1 MYIKTINFTLLAA
14 SLWTPIE
21 ALAKLSN
28 TDGYECILIKE
39 NDSSGTVLEFYSE
52 NNAANSKSTLLQTL
66 LSFREQSIA
75 RVTVFK
81 GERISQ

>member
-1 MYIKTINFTLLAA
+1 MYTKTVNFTLLTA

-39 NDSSGTVLEFYSE
+39 NDSSGAVLEFYSE
-52 NNAANSKSTLLQTL
+52 NSAANSKSTLLQNL

-81 GERISQ
+81 GERIS

>member
-1 MYIKTINFTLLAA
+1 MYIKTVNFTLLAA

-28 TDGYECILIKE
+28 TDGYTCILIKE
-39 NDSSGTVLEFYSE
+39 NDSSGAELEFYSE

-81 GERISQ
+81 GERIS

>member
-1 MYIKTINFTLLAA
+1 MYIKTVSFTLLAA

-39 NDSSGTVLEFYSE
+39 NDSSGAVLEFYSK
-52 NNAANSKSTLLQTL
+52 NNAANSKSTILQTL

-75 RVTVFK
+75 RISVFK
-81 GERISQ
+81 GERIS

>member
-1 MYIKTINFTLLAA
+1 MYIKTVNFTLLAA

-28 TDGYECILIKE
+28 TDSYECILIKE
-39 NDSSGTVLEFYSE
+39 NDSPGAVLKFYSE

-81 GERISQ
+81 GERIS

>member
-1 MYIKTINFTLLAA
+1 MYIKTVNFTLLAA

-28 TDGYECILIKE
+28 TDSYECILIKE
-39 NDSSGTVLEFYSE
+39 NDSSGAVLEFYSE

-75 RVTVFK
+75 RVSVFK
-81 GERISQ
+81 GERIS

>member
-1 MYIKTINFTLLAA
+1 MYIKTVNFTLLAA

-39 NDSSGTVLEFYSE
+39 NDSSGAVLEFYSE

-81 GERISQ
+81 GERIS

>member
-1 MYIKTINFTLLAA
+1 MYIKTVNFTLLAA
-14 SLWTPIE
+14 SLWIPIE

-39 NDSSGTVLEFYSE
+39 NDSSGAELKFYSE

-75 RVTVFK
+75 
-81 GERISQ
+81 

>member
-1 MYIKTINFTLLAA
+1 MYTKTVNFTLLTA

-39 NDSSGTVLEFYSE
+39 NDSSGAVLEFYSE
-52 NNAANSKSTLLQTL
+52 NNAVNSNSTILQTL
-66 LSFREQSIA
+66 LSFHE
-75 RVTVFK
+75 
-81 GERISQ
+81 

>member
-1 MYIKTINFTLLAA
+1 MYIKTVNFTLLAA

-39 NDSSGTVLEFYSE
+39 NDSSGAELEFYSE

-75 RVTVFK
+75 QVTVFK
-81 GERISQ
+81 GERIS